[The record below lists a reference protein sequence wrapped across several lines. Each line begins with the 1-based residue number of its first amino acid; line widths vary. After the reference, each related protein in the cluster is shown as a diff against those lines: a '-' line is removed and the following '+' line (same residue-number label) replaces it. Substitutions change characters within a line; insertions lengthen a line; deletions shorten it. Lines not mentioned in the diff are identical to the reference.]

1 MKFKLFILI
10 ILFSSCVEHFESK
23 PTKVLFN
30 IPPLV
35 RSNID
40 EIVKALGKPDF
51 YPKPTDNRKS
61 YCNYHKEG
69 WVLSIRYYPNTRR
82 VIDFSVYP
90 TPVIYEYKNLKDILR
105 VGNLDSVAFDYI
117 VTPDKELMA
126 SPGTYTDVTV
136 VPKF

>member
-10 ILFSSCVEHFESK
+10 LICTSCTNFKYK

-30 IPPLV
+30 VPALIGH
-35 RSNID
+35 NID
-40 EIVKALGKPDF
+40 EIVTTLGKPTF
-51 YPKPTDNRKS
+51 YPKPPDNRIS
-61 YCNYHKEG
+61 YCEYNIDEWK
-69 WVLSIRYYPNTRR
+69 LSIRYYPNTKE

-90 TPVIYEYKNLKDILR
+90 TPVIYEYKNFEDVLR
-105 VGNLDSVAFDYI
+105 VGNLKSVAFDY
-117 VTPDKELMA
+117 VVVPGSELYA

>member
-1 MKFKLFILI
+1 MKIKLFILI
-10 ILFSSCVEHFESK
+10 LVFTSCTHIESK

-61 YCNYHKEG
+61 YCEYQKDE
-69 WVLSIRYYPNTRR
+69 WRLSITYYPNTRK
-82 VIDFSVYP
+82 VIDFSIF
-90 TPVIYEYKNLKDILR
+90 TPSEGYEYKNVEDVLR
-105 VGNLDSVAFDYI
+105 VGNLSANAFDYF
-117 VTPDKELMA
+117 VEPKEGFMA
-126 SPGTYTDVTV
+126 SPGTYSSVTV
-136 VPKF
+136 VPKY

>member
-1 MKFKLFILI
+1 MKIKLFILI
-10 ILFSSCVEHFESK
+10 LICTSCTHIESK

-51 YPKPTDNRKS
+51 YPKPTDNEKS
-61 YCNYHKEG
+61 YCEYEKDG
-69 WVLSIRYYPNTRR
+69 WRLSIRYYPNTRK
-82 VIDFSVYP
+82 VIEFFIFCPSGC
-90 TPVIYEYKNLKDILR
+90 EYKDVEDVLR
-105 VGNLDSVAFDYI
+105 VGNLSAGAFDYF
-117 VTPDKELMA
+117 VEPKEGFMH
-126 SPGTYTDVTV
+126 SPGTYSSVTV

>member
-1 MKFKLFILI
+1 MKIKLFIL
-10 ILFSSCVEHFESK
+10 LLLCASCTPIESK

-61 YCNYHKEG
+61 YCEYEKEG
-69 WVLSIRYYPNTRR
+69 WRLSITYYPNTKK
-82 VIDFSVYP
+82 VIEFFIFPSSGG
-90 TPVIYEYKNLKDILR
+90 YESKNVEDVLR
-105 VGNLDSVAFDYI
+105 VGNLSAVAFDYF
-117 VTPDKELMA
+117 VEPKEGFYT
-126 SPGTYTDVTV
+126 SPGTYSSITV